1 MNCNGCLYA
10 EWKRT
15 SNGRLHP
22 DKMGRCTYLDKHPLD
37 LEKKLPSA
45 FRPRH
50 PLDFGLGFIERGSE
64 LPRKCAFK
72 TGEQL
77 WGTKE

>member
-37 LEKKLPSA
+37 LEKKIPGA
-45 FRPRH
+45 FRIFSS
-50 PLDFGLGFIERGSE
+50 LSFSGGYIERGSE
-64 LPRKCAFK
+64 LARKCAFK